1 MAYLIDG
8 HNLIPHVPDLHL
20 EDIDDEQALIE
31 LLQGFCRHSRKSV
44 EVYFDNAPAGQAGKR
59 RFGMVTAVFVR
70 QGRTADDA
78 IRQRL
83 EQLKGRASEF
93 IVVSS
98 DHQVQNA
105 ARVARADVIPSP
117 AFARQMKTIQQD
129 AANRTAEKQPPDL
142 TDAEIDEWLQIF
154 NNRRNHP
161 NGQ

>member
-8 HNLIPHVPDLHL
+8 HNLIPHVPNLHL

-31 LLQGFCRHSRKSV
+31 LLQVFCRQSRKPV
-44 EVYFDNAPAGQAGKR
+44 EVYFDNAPASQAGKR

-83 EQLKGRASEF
+83 AQLKGQAAEF

-98 DHQVQNA
+98 DRQVQNA
-105 ARVARADVIPSP
+105 ARMARAHVTPSP
-117 AFARQMKTIQQD
+117 AFAQQMISIQQD
-129 AANRTAEKQPPDL
+129 AANRTTEKQPPDL
-142 TDAEIDEWLQIF
+142 TDDEIDEWLQIF
-154 NNRRNHP
+154 NSRRNRP